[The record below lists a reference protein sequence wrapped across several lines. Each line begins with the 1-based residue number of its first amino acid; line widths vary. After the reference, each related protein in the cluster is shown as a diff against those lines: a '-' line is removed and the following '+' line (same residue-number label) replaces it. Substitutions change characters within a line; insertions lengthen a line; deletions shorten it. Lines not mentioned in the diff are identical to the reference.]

1 MRYISIEYAKPGMM
15 LARSVYDEADRVLIG
30 AYNELTEDFI
40 KKLAKR
46 GFPGIYI
53 EDELS
58 KDIIIQETI
67 SAELRNNAV
76 KSLKECN
83 IDATLDIAKAIVDQ
97 IMNSRVISLDLVD
110 LRTFDDYTYRHSVNV
125 AVLAT
130 VIGTGMGMNSQELVE
145 LCASA
150 ILHDIGKI
158 YIDKNILNKPGKLTS
173 EEYDII
179 KTHARFSYDLIK
191 EKWNISAK
199 TKNGVLFHHENED
212 GSGYPLGLQR
222 ENIHPFAKIIHVA
235 DVYDALITK
244 RSYKKAFSLAE
255 AIEYLMGGCD
265 ILFDRKVVE
274 TFLNYVPVYPKGIT
288 VVLSDGREAIVVEN
302 YKHTTLRPKVRL
314 ITGEEINLSD
324 VTKNRNITIVGI
336 QGEEIAVGE
345 DLLQHEA
352 TRHFGKKHI
361 LVVDDMVTNLKTM
374 QGILGND
381 YKVSIVKSG
390 QQALNFLECMTPDL
404 IMMDIDMPDMDGIET
419 VEKIQEE
426 YGIKIPIIF
435 LTALADEKTAQR
447 CRTVKAKDYIVKPF
461 KPVYVLAR
469 IALAL
474 EE

>member
-15 LARSVYDEADRVLIG
+15 LARSVYDEADRVLVG

-40 KKLAKR
+40 TKLAKR
-46 GFPGIYI
+46 GFPGVYI

-67 SAELRNNAV
+67 SAELRNYAV
-76 KSLKECN
+76 RSLKECN

-125 AVLAT
+125 AVLST
-130 VIGTGMGMNSQELVE
+130 VIGSGMGMNSQELVD

-158 YIDKNILNKPGKLTS
+158 CIDKNILNKPGKLTS
-173 EEYDII
+173 EEYDVI
-179 KTHARFSYDLIK
+179 KTHARLSYDLIK

-212 GSGYPLGLQR
+212 GSGYPLGL
-222 ENIHPFAKIIHVA
+222 EKNNIHPFAKIIHVA

-244 RSYKKAFSLAE
+244 RSYKKAFSLTE

-274 TFLNYVPVYPKGIT
+274 TFLDYVPVYPKGIT
-288 VVLSDGREAIVVEN
+288 VLLSDGREAIVVEN
-302 YKHTTLRPKVRL
+302 YKHSTLRPKVRL
-314 ITGEEINLSD
+314 TTGEEINLSD
-324 VTKNRNITIVGI
+324 ETKNRNITIIGI

-352 TRHFGKKHI
+352 RRHFGKKHI

-374 QGILGND
+374 QGILEND

-390 QQALNFLECMTPDL
+390 QQALNFLERVIPDL

-419 VEKIQEE
+419 VEKIQEK
-426 YGIKIPIIF
+426 YGTQIPIIF
-435 LTALADEKTAQR
+435 LTALADEQTVQR
-447 CRTVKAKDYIVKPF
+447 CRKVKAKDCIVKPF

-469 IALAL
+469 IVLAL